1 MRAMPQPNARPR
13 FALARKRANLLLEAV
28 GAGGPPTP
36 LEQIARSIGAAVRY
50 QPFQGELSG
59 VAHREKG
66 REGIIGVNS
75 LHAKT
80 RQRFTIAHEIG
91 HLVMHESEDLHV
103 DERFPIGFRNE
114 LSGLAVSPSE
124 IEANQF
130 AAELLMPLAW
140 IAEDVRTLHIDFESE
155 AAIVT
160 LAKRYDVSVQAMT
173 IRLSS
178 LGILAHSS

>member
-1 MRAMPQPNARPR
+1 MQAMARPNTRPR
-13 FALARKRANLLLEAV
+13 FALARKRANLLLEGI

-36 LEQIARSIGAAVRY
+36 LERVAQFIGAAVRY

-59 VAHREKG
+59 VAHRERGKHG
-66 REGIIGVNS
+66 VIGVNS

-80 RQRFTIAHEIG
+80 RQRFTIAHEVG
-91 HLVMHESEDLHV
+91 HLVLHESEDLHI

-140 IAEDVRTLHIDFESE
+140 IAEDVRKLHIDFESE
-155 AAIVT
+155 AAIVA
-160 LAKRYDVSVQAMT
+160 LAKRYEVSVQAMT

-178 LGILAHSS
+178 LGILGHSS